1 MKIEAI
7 GGGVGRVAARALVLA
22 GADYRG
28 PGINDPCADG
38 ATVVAE
44 VQAW

>member
-1 MKIEAI
+1 MKRVVI
-7 GGGVGRVAARALVLA
+7 GGGVGSLVAARAQVRA
-22 GADYRG
+22 G
-28 PGINDPCADG
+28 I